1 MSDQLQQVAS
11 SGDSWAAER
20 AQYALQVHDA
30 VVNGQISKEEASEV
44 LQDMINTQ
52 QLQEQAQADQ
62 VKAALFFG
70 ITQLISMY
78 A

>member
-20 AQYALQVHDA
+20 AQYALQVSQG
-30 VVNGQISKEEASEV
+30 VSNGQLSPGEAKEI
-44 LQDMINTQ
+44 LQDMIATQ
-52 QLQEQAQADQ
+52 QLQEAAQVDQ